1 MAEPAPNPF
10 AQGIHL
16 YYERDRVNA
25 AAKFKQAA
33 ESGGPQSATAY
44 AWLSRMQL
52 MLRQPDEASVSASKA
67 LQLDKDL
74 PTAQSAEGEVLYR
87 QGRLPEAQEIFRRMA
102 LADKPDARAYL
113 GLAKIHWAIGN
124 YLSAKQVI
132 DHAHALDPDDP
143 EIFSRWLGTLEGAE
157 RLTALKA
164 KVASLSDDS
173 PYRKGLKS
181 SIESLETGA
190 SKTAPACKL
199 VSPTTSTRIR
209 MEGVFRGPK
218 QLGGY
223 AIPVAL
229 NNAKATLEVDTG
241 AAGILISSRV
251 AQKAG
256 LQKSVEVRV
265 GGIGDDRPS
274 SGYVAHVASIR
285 VGDLQFED
293 CSVQVVEQ
301 FRYQDEDGLLGTNVF
316 QDFLIDLDFPD
327 KELRFSLLEPLQD
340 LPSPEISLHSAMPIK
355 PSLHNRMIPDKYVNF
370 EKVYRVGRDL
380 LIPTQVNNSQ
390 PKLFLLDTGGWD
402 NMIAQE
408 FAREASRVS
417 ESPMKVSGLEGQV
430 RNVYQTEELTLTF
443 GNFQQHRQR
452 LLAIDLKKISDDADT
467 EISGILGFAMLWVL
481 DIKLDYRD
489 HLVDFQLD
497 PNRPH

>member
-1 MAEPAPNPF
+1 MSIPRRCYAICYLLLGLILISPARAQEPAKVAEPAPNPF

-173 PYRKGLKS
+173 P
-181 SIESLETGA
+181 
-190 SKTAPACKL
+190 L
-199 VSPTTSTRIR
+199 V
-209 MEGVFRGPK
+209 
-218 QLGGY
+218 
-223 AIPVAL
+223 
-229 NNAKATLEVDTG
+229 
-241 AAGILISSRV
+241 
-251 AQKAG
+251 
-256 LQKSVEVRV
+256 
-265 GGIGDDRPS
+265 
-274 SGYVAHVASIR
+274 
-285 VGDLQFED
+285 
-293 CSVQVVEQ
+293 
-301 FRYQDEDGLLGTNVF
+301 
-316 QDFLIDLDFPD
+316 
-327 KELRFSLLEPLQD
+327 
-340 LPSPEISLHSAMPIK
+340 
-355 PSLHNRMIPDKYVNF
+355 
-370 EKVYRVGRDL
+370 
-380 LIPTQVNNSQ
+380 
-390 PKLFLLDTGGWD
+390 
-402 NMIAQE
+402 
-408 FAREASRVS
+408 
-417 ESPMKVSGLEGQV
+417 
-430 RNVYQTEELTLTF
+430 
-443 GNFQQHRQR
+443 
-452 LLAIDLKKISDDADT
+452 
-467 EISGILGFAMLWVL
+467 
-481 DIKLDYRD
+481 
-489 HLVDFQLD
+489 
-497 PNRPH
+497 